1 VPAWRGGTVAL
12 LIGAM
17 TTLLETAAVSKAYGS
32 FMALDGVSLAVG
44 AGEFVSIVGPN
55 GAGKTTLVN
64 LLTGLLVPS
73 AGQVRFK
80 GRDIAGVGPVALAK
94 LGMARSF
101 QLVNVFPA
109 LSVRETIAVG
119 VVSRLGRS
127 GRWWRSLK
135 RDGAVTEAVERV
147 ARLFGLGQRLDAKVA
162 ALSQGEKKLLDVASA
177 FALEPEVILMD
188 EPTSGVST
196 ADKHTIMRLLV
207 EGAREVGVQAIIQVE
222 HDMDLVEQYSDRV
235 IALQEGRVLA
245 DTTPDKF
252 FADESLIATV
262 IGKRH

>member
-1 VPAWRGGTVAL
+1 
-12 LIGAM
+12 M
-17 TTLLETAAVSKAYGS
+17 TTLIETTEISKAYGS
-32 FMALDGVSLAVG
+32 FVALDRVSLAVR

-64 LLTGLLVPS
+64 LLTGLLMPT

-80 GRDIAGVGPVALAK
+80 GRDIAGAGPVALAK

-101 QLVNVFPA
+101 QLVNVFPD

-127 GRWWRSLK
+127 GSWWRALK
-135 RDGAVTEAVERV
+135 GDRAIDESVERV
-147 ARLFGLGQRLDAKVA
+147 AALFQLGAKLETRVA
-162 ALSQGEKKLLDVASA
+162 TLSQGEKKLLDVASA
-177 FALEPEVILMD
+177 FALSPEVILMD

-196 ADKHTIMRLLV
+196 GDKHTIMRLLV
-207 EGAREVGVQAIIQVE
+207 DGAREVGVQAIIQIE
-222 HDMDLVEQYSDRV
+222 HDMDLVEEYSDRV

-245 DTTPDKF
+245 DTTPDAF
-252 FADESLIATV
+252 FKDESLIATV

>member
-1 VPAWRGGTVAL
+1 
-12 LIGAM
+12 M
-17 TTLLETAAVSKAYGS
+17 TTLIETAEVSKAYGD
-32 FMALDGVSLAVG
+32 FTALDRVSLTVG

-73 AGQVRFK
+73 AGRVNFK

-101 QLVNVFPA
+101 QLVNVFPG
-109 LSVRETIAVG
+109 LTVREMIAVG

-127 GRWWRSLK
+127 GGWWRSLR
-135 RDGAVTEAVERV
+135 RDTAVTEAVERV
-147 ARLFGLGQRLDAKVA
+147 ARLFQLDTKLNATVA

-196 ADKHTIMRLLV
+196 GDKHTIMRLLV
-207 EGAREVGVQAIIQVE
+207 EGARAVGVQAIIQVE
-222 HDMDLVEQYSDRV
+222 HDMDLVEEYSDRV

-245 DTTPDKF
+245 DTTPDAF
-252 FADESLIATV
+252 FADEHLIATV
-262 IGKRH
+262 IGKRSH

>member
-1 VPAWRGGTVAL
+1 
-12 LIGAM
+12 M
-17 TTLLETAAVSKAYGS
+17 TTLIETAGVSKRYGD
-32 FMALDGVSLAVG
+32 FLALDGVSLTVG

-73 AGQVRFK
+73 DGHVRFK

-101 QLVNVFPA
+101 QLVNVFA
-109 LSVRETIAVG
+109 NLTVRETISVG

-127 GRWWRSLK
+127 GSWWRSLS
-135 RDGAVTEAVERV
+135 RDDAIAAAAERV
-147 ARLFGLGQRLDAKVA
+147 ARLFQLEAKLDARVS

-196 ADKHTIMRLLV
+196 GDKHAIMRLLV
-207 EGAREVGVQAIIQVE
+207 DGARTMGVQAIIQVE

-245 DTTPDKF
+245 DMEPASF
-252 FADESLIATV
+252 FADEHLIATV
-262 IGKRH
+262 IGKRKSA